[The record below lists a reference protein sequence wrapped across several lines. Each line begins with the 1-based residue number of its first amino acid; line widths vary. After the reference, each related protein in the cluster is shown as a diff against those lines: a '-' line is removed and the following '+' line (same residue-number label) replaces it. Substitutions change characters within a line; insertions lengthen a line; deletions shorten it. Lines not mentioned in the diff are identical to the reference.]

1 MGSDED
7 WKPFGRA
14 DQDHSGGG
22 DPAMVQHTVDGGPYP
37 HSPNTWLLA
46 AMALALWL
54 VRRYRATMLKSDA
67 DLTS

>member
-1 MGSDED
+1 
-7 WKPFGRA
+7 
-14 DQDHSGGG
+14 
-22 DPAMVQHTVDGGPYP
+22 MVQHTVDGGPYP